1 MTSILFHRHTPWQGE
16 IRCSTNIYASL
27 FMQDGFDVAYMQGM
41 VNIGTIFARRGHW
54 RSWQQGPRRD
64 RGGWIFTP
72 LSVVPYANR
81 WPFNTPAAAHLSYQ
95 TCVPGIGRQ
104 LQRSGI
110 AKPDVIWA
118 VNPGSIALR
127 RQFPRAR
134 FVFQVVDYYPAFSG
148 NSIKAIERAD
158 YQGADHVFVIGETLR
173 NYLVEEHDIEPA
185 KITVLGQGVFN
196 EAYDPQLTAPDD
208 IAALPRPL
216 GVWVGV
222 LGKGDPQLFHAAAV
236 ALKELGGSLLLIGPQ
251 APWAEELREQSGNV
265 HAIGPRRPES
275 VPAYLVNADIGFM
288 LYDQTRQAVYKGQ
301 NPLKLY
307 EFAAAG
313 LPVISTPHDEFRYLD
328 PPVITVTSAS
338 EVHAAVA
345 QALDQKC
352 GMRQRALGFAAAHSW
367 HRAFQQARQRVMS
380 LL

>member
-1 MTSILFHRHTPWQGE
+1 MQG
-16 IRCSTNIYASL
+16 
-27 FMQDGFDVAYMQGM
+27 GFDVAYMQGM
-41 VNIGTIFARRGHW
+41 VNIGTILARRGQW

-72 LSVVPYANR
+72 LSVVPYASR

-222 LGKGDPQLFHAAAV
+222 LDKGDPQLFHAAAA
-236 ALKELGGSLLLIGPQ
+236 ALKQLDGSLLLIGPQ
-251 APWAEELREQSGNV
+251 APWVEELRKQADNV

-328 PPVITVTSAS
+328 PPVITVASAS
-338 EVHAAVA
+338 EVHAAIG
-345 QALDQKC
+345 QALDQRHSMK
-352 GMRQRALGFAAAHSW
+352 QRALSFASAHSW
-367 HRAFQQARQRVMS
+367 HQAFQQARQRIMS